1 VDLPSVPPRST
12 RSPALKADPYA
23 QLKLLDVQALDTRAD
38 QLRHQRARLPEIAR
52 LAELSAKRAD
62 VANLVR
68 DARIDVDDLTLE
80 QSKVDADVEQV
91 KTRRDRDR
99 DRIDQGLIANPRDLE
114 RMGHELQSLE
124 RRIASLEDQELE
136 VMERL
141 ETAQAR
147 LDELTAMLTDTE
159 TEIAELEAARDEKQG
174 EIDAKLVDVE
184 AQRGPAV
191 EGLPTDLLALY
202 DKLRAAKAGIGAAEL
217 RQRRCNG
224 CQLGIDAA
232 ELASIKAKPA
242 DTVVRCEEC
251 SRILVRTSESGL

>member
-1 VDLPSVPPRST
+1 M
-12 RSPALKADPYA
+12 
-23 QLKLLDVQALDTRAD
+23 
-38 QLRHQRARLPEIAR
+38 PEIAR

-80 QSKVDADVEQV
+80 QSKVEADVEQV
-91 KTRRDRDR
+91 KVRRDRDR
-99 DRIDQGLIANPRDLE
+99 DRVEQGLITNPRDLE
-114 RMGHELQSLE
+114 RMNHELQSLE

-147 LDELTAMLTDTE
+147 LDELTGMLTETE
-159 TEIAELEAARDEKQG
+159 AEIAELETAREEKQSD
-174 EIDAKLVDVE
+174 IDAKLVDVE
-184 AQRGPAV
+184 AQRGPSV
-191 EGLPTDLLALY
+191 EGMPSDLLALY
-202 DKLRAAKAGIGAAEL
+202 DKLRAAKNGIGAAEL

-232 ELASIKAKPA
+232 ELASIKATPA

-251 SRILVRTSESGL
+251 SRILVRTAESGL